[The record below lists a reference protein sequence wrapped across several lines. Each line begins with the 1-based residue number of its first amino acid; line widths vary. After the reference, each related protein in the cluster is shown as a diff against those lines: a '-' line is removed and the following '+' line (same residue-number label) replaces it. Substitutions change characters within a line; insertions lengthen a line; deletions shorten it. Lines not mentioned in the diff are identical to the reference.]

1 MYYFLTISFS
11 MCTAI
16 FIYSSSVHPEWNSL
30 FMTPNITVAS
40 VMACRIFRELK
51 LGLFADP
58 ITDGVISNIVF
69 KDMGIIPQ
77 PQSGHVFELQNLGDV
92 GGDASNGTQTSIW
105 GGENSSD
112 GDVG

>member
-16 FIYSSSVHPEWNSL
+16 FIYSSSVPPEWNSL
-30 FMTPNITVAS
+30 FITPNIAVG

-58 ITDGVISNIVF
+58 ITDRVILNIVF

-77 PQSGHVFELQNLGDV
+77 PQSGHVFELHNLGDA
-92 GGDASNGTQTSIW
+92 GGDTINVRHTSIW
-105 GGENSSD
+105 GGKNRLD
-112 GDVG
+112 GDIE